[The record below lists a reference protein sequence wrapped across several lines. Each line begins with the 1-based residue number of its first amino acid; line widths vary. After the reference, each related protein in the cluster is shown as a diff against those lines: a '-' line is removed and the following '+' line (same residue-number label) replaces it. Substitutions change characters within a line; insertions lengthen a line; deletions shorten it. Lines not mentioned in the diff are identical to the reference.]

1 MGIYN
6 ECSLFVYSY
15 FQSRY
20 DAHNKF
26 RVSISLVLLEHF
38 VTAKYTF
45 GIFIYIQHRFSCY

>member
-38 VTAKYTF
+38 ITAKYTF
-45 GIFIYIQHRFSCY
+45 GIFIYIQHRFSRD